1 MDLAQQ
7 AGIVDSIHDT
17 LTDFVGQRLKVRAN
31 MGRSKIIE
39 SEGTLTQVHPRL
51 FIMEVDR
58 KRGRTARQSYQY
70 VDVLTGTVELSQNGE
85 PIFEPFIIE
94 TDELPPLPVDGALSS
109 LMDDDASPLLE
120 TADVIS

>member
-17 LTDFVGQRLKVRAN
+17 LNDFVGQRLKVRAN

-39 SEGTLTQVHPRL
+39 SEGVLTQVHPRL

-94 TDELPPLPVDGALSS
+94 ADELPPLPVEGGLSNLMMDDPSS
-109 LMDDDASPLLE
+109 LRE
-120 TADVIS
+120 TAETLS

>member
-7 AGIVDSIHDT
+7 AKIVDSIHDT
-17 LTDFVGQRLKVRAN
+17 LNDFVGQRLKVRAN
-31 MGRSKIIE
+31 MGRSNIVE
-39 SEGTLTQVHPRL
+39 SEGVLTQVHPRL

-85 PIFEPFIIE
+85 PIFEPFVIDNP
-94 TDELPPLPVDGALSS
+94 DELPPLPVGSLDALSDEEPI
-109 LMDDDASPLLE
+109 LA
-120 TADVIS
+120 